1 MFRLVLSKRFEKN
14 LRTFL
19 VKHPDLESVFQER
32 LAILQKNPRDAR
44 LKTHKLTGKLKD
56 FLGAWITYEYR
67 LVFSLDKKS
76 IFLLAIGSH
85 DEVY

>member
-1 MFRLVLSKRFEKN
+1 MLQLVVSNRFKKN
-14 LRTFL
+14 LRDFL
-19 VKHPDLESVFQER
+19 RKHPELETISQQR
-32 LAILQKNPRDAR
+32 IAILQKNPLDLR

-67 LVFSLDKKS
+67 LVFYLDKKS